1 MRSRNTLQAVLE
13 GTLIGAAGLIPGAS
27 GGIMA
32 VAFGVY
38 QEALDAIIGLFSNFK
53 KSFSFLW
60 PYGLGVAIGVFGCA
74 FALEWLLKNWNMP
87 FMYMLIGMVLGGI
100 PSIIKEAGKPFSLKY
115 AICSLLGAVLVAAI
129 AILDDKLTGSNPWEY
144 TYLTAALA
152 GGIIAI
158 GIVIPGISTSFILM
172 FMGLYEPLL
181 SSLTK
186 LEIPYLICAG
196 CSALIVGILLV
207 VFVHNVFRKH
217 PAGAN
222 YSVMGFLIGTTVLIF
237 PGFAPFFTE
246 LLYLMLAA
254 IGFFLTTMMNR
265 RTT

>member
-1 MRSRNTLQAVLE
+1 
-13 GTLIGAAGLIPGAS
+13 
-27 GGIMA
+27 
-32 VAFGVY
+32 
-38 QEALDAIIGLFSNFK
+38 
-53 KSFSFLW
+53 
-60 PYGLGVAIGVFGCA
+60 
-74 FALEWLLKNWNMP
+74 
-87 FMYMLIGMVLGGI
+87 
-100 PSIIKEAGKPFSLKY
+100 
-115 AICSLLGAVLVAAI
+115 VLVAAI

-181 SSLTK
+181 SSLTR

-207 VFVHNVFRKH
+207 VFVHNMFRRH

>member
-60 PYGLGVAIGVFGCA
+60 PYGLGVAIGVFVCA

-115 AICSLLGAVLVAAI
+115 AVCSLLGAVLVAAI
-129 AILDDKLTGSNPWEY
+129 ALLDDKLTGSNPWEY

-172 FMGLYEPLL
+172 FMGLYVPQAPRRCELL
-181 SSLTK
+181 
-186 LEIPYLICAG
+186 CAG
-196 CSALIVGILLV
+196 LPHRHHGAYLPRLRT
-207 VFVHNVFRKH
+207 VFQGAAVSH
-217 PAGAN
+217 AGRDR
-222 YSVMGFLIGTTVLIF
+222 FLPYYHDEQADHLMVPLNINTFIG
-237 PGFAPFFTE
+237 G
-246 LLYLMLAA
+246 
-254 IGFFLTTMMNR
+254 
-265 RTT
+265 

>member
-74 FALEWLLKNWNMP
+74 FALEWLLKNWHMP

-115 AICSLLGAVLVAAI
+115 AVCSLLGAVLVAAI
-129 AILDDKLTGSNPWEY
+129 AMLDDKLTGSNPWEY

-181 SSLTK
+181 SSLTR
-186 LEIPYLICAG
+186 LELPYLICAG
-196 CSALIVGILLV
+196 
-207 VFVHNVFRKH
+207 
-217 PAGAN
+217 
-222 YSVMGFLIGTTVLIF
+222 
-237 PGFAPFFTE
+237 
-246 LLYLMLAA
+246 
-254 IGFFLTTMMNR
+254 
-265 RTT
+265 

>member
-53 KSFSFLW
+53 KS
-60 PYGLGVAIGVFGCA
+60 
-74 FALEWLLKNWNMP
+74 ALEWLLKNWNMP

-181 SSLTK
+181 SSLTR

-207 VFVHNVFRKH
+207 VFVHNMFRRH